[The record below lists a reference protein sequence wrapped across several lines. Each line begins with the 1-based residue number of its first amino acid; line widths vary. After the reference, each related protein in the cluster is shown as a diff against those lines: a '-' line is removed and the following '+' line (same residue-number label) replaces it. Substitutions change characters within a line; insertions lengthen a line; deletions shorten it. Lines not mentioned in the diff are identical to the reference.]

1 MSQRL
6 SATSPGT
13 EEEARPPQRLWLRAL
28 LGLGAGLAAA
38 AGVVYYLGI
47 SEHAVLANLHGLNVQ
62 PLFLAAVGGLV
73 LMALQSLRW
82 WIVMRPLLA
91 LRYGQAFRAMLVG
104 FFFNV
109 LLPARGGDLLR
120 VQYLGKRTGISRAK
134 LLGTEIVDFWSD
146 KWGWVAAFPILC
158 LFGSPPAWL
167 FRALLAIGGAVLGV
181 GGLLALMGS
190 RLLRAR
196 ASGQSRGPQWL
207 VNLRDGFAV
216 NHWKRLLLVETIIA
230 PLPWLWE
237 TLIIALAGRA
247 VGLELTPMQ
256 AFAALTAFNVATA
269 VPSPGNA
276 GSFEAGGTLALTAF
290 GIPKDTAL
298 AFIFLYHLTQVIPG
312 FVGGILVLS
321 LEGEALFG
329 QGSLFRKKPVIDDDA
344 GALPV
349 AAGEPDAG

>member
-1 MSQRL
+1 MSE
-6 SATSPGT
+6 SPASP
-13 EEEARPPQRLWLRAL
+13 EANEIPKRLWLRAAF
-28 LGLGAGLAAA
+28 GLCAGLAAA
-38 AGVVYYLGI
+38 TGVVFYLGI
-47 SEHAVLANLHGLNVQ
+47 SEKSVVANLHGLNLE
-62 PLFLAAVGGLV
+62 PLLLAALGGLV

-82 WIVMRPLLA
+82 WIVMRPLLS
-91 LRYGQAFRAMLVG
+91 LRYGQACRAMMVG

-158 LFGSPPAWL
+158 LFGTPPAWL
-167 FRALLAIGGAVLGV
+167 FRALLAIGGAVVGV
-181 GGLLALMGS
+181 GILLALMGS
-190 RLLRAR
+190 GLLRAR
-196 ASGQSRGPQWL
+196 ATGVQRGPQWL

-216 NHWKRLLLVETIIA
+216 NQWKRLLLVETLVA

-237 TLIIALAGRA
+237 TFIIALAGHA
-247 VGLELTPMQ
+247 LGLNLTPMQ

-290 GIPKDTAL
+290 GIPKETAL

-312 FVGGILVLS
+312 FIGGILVLS

-329 QGSLFRKKPVIDDDA
+329 KRSLFHMKPSPLGPIIREESSQPEI
-344 GALPV
+344 G
-349 AAGEPDAG
+349 